1 MSNVV
6 RMCEYK
12 TNFTFSFWCQTE
24 TLGSGLFFLLLFNC
38 VYVKMRFPIILVS
51 VLLFVLN
58 PGISDDDIVR
68 VSVMEGD
75 SVTLNT
81 TVYIQQEEIKWYFNK
96 IRIAEINGDLSDIC
110 TDVQCNERFRD
121 RLKLDH
127 QTGSLTIMNTKNT
140 DSGVYELKLID
151 HIIREKIYNVTI
163 HGFPEPEK
171 KSVKEGESLILD
183 PDEIRKPNDVMR
195 WYFNEIL
202 IAEITGNQS
211 KICEDDWCKE
221 RFRDRLK
228 LDHQTGTLT
237 IMNIT
242 NANSGEYKLK
252 ISNISPRRINS
263 GMIKNH
269 FRVTVIPD
277 SGLSSGSVAGIVV
290 GVLAVLL
297 AAAAAAVIIYRKHR
311 GTEDSRMYR
320 SVEIEEMVRTP
331 DSAPVSESSPDSS
344 SATEPAPDSA
354 PVAEPSPDSAP
365 VAEPAPDSSPVA
377 EPAPDSSPVAEPA
390 PDSSPVAEPAP
401 DSSPV
406 AEPLQTPL
414 LSLSPLQTPL
424 LSLSP
429 LQTPLLSLSP
439 LQTPLLSP
447 SPLQTP
453 LLPLSPLQTPRDS
466 RPAIRGV
473 EINHCIN
480 ASRCGRGR
488 FCIDAVID
496 LNQL

>member
-1 MSNVV
+1 MNITNTDSGEYTLKHINNFIREKIYNVTV
-6 RMCEYK
+6 R
-12 TNFTFSFWCQTE
+12 
-24 TLGSGLFFLLLFNC
+24 
-38 VYVKMRFPIILVS
+38 
-51 VLLFVLN
+51 
-58 PGISDDDIVR
+58 GISDDDIVD
-68 VSVMEGD
+68 VSVTEGD
-75 SVTLNT
+75 PVTLYT
-81 TVYIQQEEIKWYFNK
+81 YVHKHEQEVFKWYFNK
-96 IRIAEINGDLSDIC
+96 TRIAEIDGDHSDNC
-110 TDVQCNERFRD
+110 TDVQCKNGDERFRD

-127 QTGSLTIMNTKNT
+127 QTGSLTIMNITNT
-140 DSGVYELKLID
+140 DSGEYTLK
-151 HIIREKIYNVTI
+151 HINNFIREKIYNVSVR
-163 HGFPEPEK
+163 GFPEPDK
-171 KSVKEGESLILD
+171 KSVKEGESLTLG
-183 PDEIRKPNDVMR
+183 PDEKRNRSDEMR
-195 WYFNEIL
+195 WYFNDTL
-202 IAEITGNQS
+202 ITEITGDQS
-211 KICEDDWCKE
+211 KICTDVQCDE

-228 LDHQTGTLT
+228 LANQTGSLT
-237 IMNIT
+237 IMNTRIT
-242 NANSGEYKLK
+242 DSGEYKLK
-252 ISNISPRRINS
+252 ISSISPRRINS
-263 GMIKNH
+263 GVIKNS